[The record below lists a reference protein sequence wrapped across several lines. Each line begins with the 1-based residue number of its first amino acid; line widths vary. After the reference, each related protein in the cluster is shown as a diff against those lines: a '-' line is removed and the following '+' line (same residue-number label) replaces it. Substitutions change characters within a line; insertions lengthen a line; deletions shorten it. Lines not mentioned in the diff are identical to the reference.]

1 MEKRVG
7 KEKISYE
14 IFRVIRIRDD
24 GELEKMER
32 MIIKRCLGGEFK
44 RIYREFMKN
53 FMVFGLGIWVN

>member
-14 IFRVIRIRDD
+14 ILRAIRTRDD

-32 MIIKRCLGGEFK
+32 MTIKRCLGGELK
-44 RIYREFMKN
+44 RTHREFMKN
-53 FMVFGLGIWVN
+53 FMASGLGTWVN

>member
-44 RIYREFMKN
+44 RI
-53 FMVFGLGIWVN
+53 